1 MHIEHINANFPSMKL
16 DTDSLKAVRSS
27 CHSCSPFHSL
37 PISLYIPSPSPSLS
51 FFSSPFPAP
60 SDELAR
66 QEMKVV
72 REAIGADAAA
82 DLTILRRKTI
92 ESLAVKAGYPPE
104 EGEASINH
112 RHSSQHGEDLPVRIA
127 ILGMS
132 KTLIDPTSQAH
143 PNTENSRVAF
153 FVRAFLRASA
163 VSSGAMAV
171 FLRERN
177 NVELFDGVQGEIR
190 PSTHATLAF
199 LRLRLDAD
207 FSRGLV

>member
-27 CHSCSPFHSL
+27 CHSCCPFHSL
-37 PISLYIPSPSPSLS
+37 PISLYITSPSLS

-92 ESLAVKAGYPPE
+92 ESLALKAGYPPE
-104 EGEASINH
+104 QGEASINH

-153 FVRAFLRASA
+153 FVRFPPRFCSVIRGNGCLSARAK
-163 VSSGAMAV
+163 
-171 FLRERN
+171 
-177 NVELFDGVQGEIR
+177 QC
-190 PSTHATLAF
+190 
-199 LRLRLDAD
+199 
-207 FSRGLV
+207 